1 MRERLLITAIPVFLF
16 GAINFISLAQ
26 EQKKSLNDV
35 KSIKKIHQLNDG
47 IKEKAKSINSDFLVF
62 SNNIKELKNVPL
74 VIYLHGAGGRG
85 NNIEAITGQ
94 VAPLWRGIVKNIE
107 EPCIIV
113 APQCLREARGGGRGS
128 WRYEELNEWLNQ
140 LKATLPIDLNRIY
153 LTGNSMGGYGSW
165 LWGGNSPEH
174 FAAIAPIVGGIGPG
188 GPKAVTKDLDKW
200 AKNLAKVPVY
210 AFAGAKDKVVPA
222 ERSERMV
229 SAIRK
234 VGGKLARIKVYPN
247 EGHGAKRL
255 VISSAEYYKWM
266 FSQKRK

>member
-1 MRERLLITAIPVFLF
+1 MKERFLITLIPALLFSVF
-16 GAINFISLAQ
+16 NFMLLAQ
-26 EQKKSLNDV
+26 DQNKSLNGV
-35 KSIKKIHQLNDG
+35 KDIKKVHQLNDG

-62 SNNIKELKNVPL
+62 SKNLKGLKKVPL

-94 VAPLWRGIVKNIE
+94 VAPLWRGIVKNISD
-107 EPCIIV
+107 PCIVV

-140 LKATLPIDLNRIY
+140 LKVTLPIDLNRIY

-188 GPKAVTKDLDKW
+188 GPKAVTKELDKW

-234 VGGKLARIKVYPN
+234 AGGKLAKIKVYPN

-255 VISSAEYYKWM
+255 VLSSEEFYIWM
-266 FSQKRK
+266 FSQNQK

>member
-35 KSIKKIHQLNDG
+35 KSIKKVHQLNDG

-229 SAIRK
+229 SVIRK
-234 VGGKLARIKVYPN
+234 AGGKLARIKVYPN

>member
-1 MRERLLITAIPVFLF
+1 MKRRILISLISAFLF
-16 GAINFISLAQ
+16 SILNFFSSAQ
-26 EQKKSLNDV
+26 EHNKSLNVVKDV
-35 KSIKKIHQLNDG
+35 KKVHQLNAN
-47 IKEKAKSINSDFLVF
+47 IKTKAKSINSDFLVF
-62 SNNIKELKNVPL
+62 SKNLKGSKKVPL

-94 VAPLWRGIVKNIE
+94 VAPLWRGIAKNIDD
-107 EPCIIV
+107 PCIVV

-128 WRYEELNEWLNQ
+128 WEYEELNEWLNQ

-188 GPKAVTKDLDKW
+188 GPKAVTKELNKW
-200 AKNLAKVPVY
+200 AKNLAEVPVY

-234 VGGKLARIKVYPN
+234 AGGKLAKIKIYPN

-255 VISSAEYYKWM
+255 VLSSEEFYKWM
-266 FSQKRK
+266 FSKKRK

>member
-1 MRERLLITAIPVFLF
+1 MEKRLVITFISVFLF
-16 GAINFISLAQ
+16 VAFNFISLAQ
-26 EQKKSLNDV
+26 GQKKSLNDI
-35 KSIKKIHQLNDG
+35 KNIKKVHQLNDG
-47 IKEKAKSINSDFLVF
+47 IKEKAKSINSEFLVF
-62 SNNIKELKNVPL
+62 SNDHKGQKKVPL

-107 EPCIIV
+107 GPCIVV

-140 LKATLPIDLNRIY
+140 LKATLPIDFNRIY

-188 GPKAVTKDLDKW
+188 GPKAVTKELDKW

-229 SAIRK
+229 SAIREA
-234 VGGKLARIKVYPN
+234 GGKLAKIKVYPN
-247 EGHGAKRL
+247 EGHGAKRI
-255 VISSAEYYKWM
+255 VISSTEYYKWM

>member
-1 MRERLLITAIPVFLF
+1 MKERFLITIITALLF
-16 GAINFISLAQ
+16 SAFDLILLAQ
-26 EQKKSLNDV
+26 DQNKSLNDV
-35 KSIKKIHQLNDG
+35 KDIKKVHQLNDG
-47 IKEKAKSINSDFLVF
+47 IKEKAKSINTDFLVF
-62 SNNIKELKNVPL
+62 TKKLRGFKKVPL

-85 NNIEAITGQ
+85 NNIEAITRQ
-94 VAPLWRGIVKNIE
+94 VVPLWRGIVKNIE
-107 EPCIIV
+107 DPCIVV

-128 WRYEELNEWLNQ
+128 WKYEELNEWLNQ
-140 LKATLPIDLNRIY
+140 LKGTLPIDLNRIY

-234 VGGKLARIKVYPN
+234 AGGKLAKIKVYSD

>member
-1 MRERLLITAIPVFLF
+1 MKERFLITLIPALLF
-16 GAINFISLAQ
+16 SAFNFMLLAQ
-26 EQKKSLNDV
+26 DQNKSLNDV
-35 KSIKKIHQLNDG
+35 KDIKKVHQLNDG
-47 IKEKAKSINSDFLVF
+47 IKEKAKSISSDFLVF
-62 SNNIKELKNVPL
+62 SKNLKGLKKVPL

-94 VAPLWRGIVKNIE
+94 VAPLWRGIVKNIGD
-107 EPCIIV
+107 PCIVV

-140 LKATLPIDLNRIY
+140 LKVTLPIDLNRIY

-188 GPKAVTKDLDKW
+188 GPKAVTKELDKW

-234 VGGKLARIKVYPN
+234 AGGKLAKIKVYPN

-255 VISSAEYYKWM
+255 VLSSEEFYIWM
-266 FSQKRK
+266 FSQNQK